1 MTNNPNSKL
10 DKSHPLRDMIEVQPE
25 EAYSPASGP
34 ASWERQVDMNGDV
47 YIRENE
53 DYLDRD

>member
-1 MTNNPNSKL
+1 
-10 DKSHPLRDMIEVQPE
+10 MIEVQPE

-47 YIRENE
+47 YIREDE